1 MASPVD
7 DSMGEEQPWSVSE
20 PFLSRNNLDD
30 YDDVVVAEEVLTV
43 VVDGDDE
50 DVVACGRG
58 RAMWVKIR
66 WDNVRWR
73 MDTPSY
79 RNILPRPS

>member
-7 DSMGEEQPWSVSE
+7 DSMGEEQRWSE
-20 PFLSRNNLDD
+20 LGPFLSRNNLGD

-50 DVVACGRG
+50 DVVVCGRG
-58 RAMWVKIR
+58 RAMWAKIR

-79 RNILPRPS
+79 RNILLRPS